1 MLTMHSFIHCV
12 GSCPGEWVEESCA
25 SKRGTFRW
33 WKWARNSW
41 HCLPNFVSRWFDAKP
56 LNIRSDHRV
65 KSEYAFK
72 LMQSYDNSSFTCRVF
87 VLFSPGD
94 ERFLLI
100 FFTFRA
106 TSWTMNLFPCRR
118 VGARP
123 IRERKI
129 VLQIPL
135 MKNSWPPTPLSPALA
150 YNH

>member
-33 WKWARNSW
+33 CKWARNSW

-56 LNIRSDHRV
+56 FNMRSDHRV

-106 TSWTMNLFPCRR
+106 TSWTIESLPVPKSRRKTDSRKKNRFANSAHEKFMIADPPESRPC
-118 VGARP
+118 
-123 IRERKI
+123 
-129 VLQIPL
+129 L
-135 MKNSWPPTPLSPALA
+135 
-150 YNH
+150 